1 MAVDPTTAQN
11 FRTLSAYL
19 EDLGLGQLF
28 TTDAEGNPS
37 GWLWDKIKSG
47 VDTAEELRAAV
58 EQTDVWRN
66 QYSVIVAQR
75 EQRAQGKA
83 VQVMTPEEVQAYRG
97 TAAALMRQYGLP
109 SWFYD
114 QASDFNDL
122 ILAGV
127 SPRELED
134 RIGNAYNV
142 VANMDPKIKQS
153 FSNFYGV
160 QGDAAIAS
168 YFLDPD
174 KTQAQLDRVARASY
188 AGGIAK
194 AYGFDLSKD
203 RAEYFSLADRQ
214 PAGIAQD
221 MADIGALGTQLN
233 EGFTETQDLTA
244 NDAFDAIVMGDAEA
258 RRKLEARVIQRRT
271 VDQTSQGG
279 ALMTQRGLTGV
290 GTAQ

>member
-1 MAVDPTTAQN
+1 MADATAAQN

-19 EDLGLGQLF
+19 ESLGLGQLF
-28 TTDAEGNPS
+28 SVDANGNPG
-37 GWLWDKIKSG
+37 GWLWDKLKTG

-58 EQTDVWRN
+58 EQTDVWRD

-75 EQRAQGKA
+75 QERAQGKPTY
-83 VQVMTPEEVQAYRG
+83 VMSPEEVQQYRF
-97 TAAALMRQYGLP
+97 TAAGLMRQYGLP

-122 ILAGV
+122 ILGGV
-127 SPRELED
+127 STKELED

-142 VANMDPKIKQS
+142 VANMDPNIKQS

-174 KTQAQLDRVARASY
+174 KTQAQLDKVARAAY

-194 AYGFDLSKD
+194 AYGFDLSRD

-221 MADIGALGTQLN
+221 MADIAATGSQLN

-244 NDAFDAIVMGDAEA
+244 NDAFDAIVMGDANA
-258 RRKLEARVIQRRT
+258 RRKLEGRVIERRA

-279 ALMTQRGLTGV
+279 ALMTNQGLTGV